1 MHVLL
6 VAVALAAAPKGL
18 PDAELIT
25 WAPKASEVSTLL
37 PFFTRAGQ
45 GSVMVAPSSWR
56 ESAHPLLAFDV
67 TRPDSITAAGVAVN
81 EGLAL
86 SVRGPI
92 SVGCHGV
99 SDVAAFE
106 AACKA
111 RLARFGTFFRQEAGG
126 VVTLGARDGLNRVQA
141 AALIKGRES
150 CSISGSGHS
159 IEKLLPDVAKAL
171 TGKPLAGP
179 HLKAAADLPA
189 PQYFFLPERPQ
200 DPNARLKG
208 WGVLALSAKGDT
220 LTVDAKSK
228 GVPMSTLQGAGPS
241 PFAMLSV
248 PGVATVRARLGKAD
262 LPALMAQVFSTMP
275 GGRTLTPAAQELAPN
290 LTGNVALVF
299 SRVKVTSGLRSGP
312 ARFFAARFVMLAEV
326 ADPKAAQALVEAID
340 QKALAFREG
349 RLEAGVAG
357 AVVWLAN
364 DAEVKDAALA
374 ALPKAA
380 GTQRHGGELD
390 LDPKALSRALASVPL
405 LEVVQSPELS
415 GVLVAATELGP
426 LLDLTARVRGWV
438 DSTSATTQRAQL
450 TWTLEPPAAP
460 SSPDAGPVP

>member
-1 MHVLL
+1 MFLSL
-6 VAVALAAAPKGL
+6 VAVALTAAPRGL

-37 PFFTRAGQ
+37 PFFARAGQ
-45 GSVMVAPSSWR
+45 GSVMVAPSAWR

-67 TRPDSITAAGVAVN
+67 TRPESISAAGVAVSD
-81 EGLAL
+81 GLAL

-99 SDVAAFE
+99 SDLQAFE

-141 AALIKGRES
+141 AALIKGKES

-159 IEKLLPDVAKAL
+159 IEKLLPEVTKAL
-171 TGKPLAGP
+171 TGKPLSGP
-179 HLKAAADLPA
+179 HLKAASELPA
-189 PQYFFLPERPQ
+189 PQYFLLPERPQ
-200 DPNARLKG
+200 DPAARLKG
-208 WGVLALSAKGDT
+208 WGALALSAKGDT
-220 LTVDAKSK
+220 LTVDTKSK
-228 GVPMSTLQGAGPS
+228 GVPMSTLQGGGPS
-241 PFAMLSV
+241 PFTNLAV
-248 PGVATVRARLGKAD
+248 PGVATVRARLAKTE
-262 LPALMAQVFSTMP
+262 LPGLMNQVFASMP
-275 GGRTLTPAAQELAPN
+275 GARTLTPAAQELAPN
-290 LTGNVALVF
+290 LTGNVALVI
-299 SRVKVTSGLRSGP
+299 SRVKVTSGLRTAP
-312 ARFFAARFVMLAEV
+312 ARFFAVRFVLLAEA
-326 ADPKAAQALVEAID
+326 ADARAALALVEAID

-349 RLEAGVAG
+349 KLEAGVSSG
-357 AVVWLAN
+357 VVWLAN
-364 DAEVKDAALA
+364 DVEVKDAALA

-405 LEVVQSPELS
+405 LEVVQSPELT

-450 TWTLEPPAAP
+450 TWTLEPAPPA
-460 SSPDAGPVP
+460 SPDAGPVP

>member
-1 MHVLL
+1 MLVSLAAVVL
-6 VAVALAAAPKGL
+6 VAAPKGL

-25 WAPKASEVSTLL
+25 WAPKVSEVSTLL
-37 PFFTRAGQ
+37 PFFARAGQ

-67 TRPDSITAAGVAVN
+67 TRPESIAAVGIAVN
-81 EGLAL
+81 EGLSL

-92 SVGCHGV
+92 SLGCHGV
-99 SDVAAFE
+99 ADLAAFE

-111 RLARFGTFFRQEAGG
+111 RLARFGTFFRQETGG
-126 VVTLGARDGLNRVQA
+126 LVTLGARDGLNRVQA
-141 AALIKGRES
+141 AALIKGKES
-150 CSISGSGHS
+150 CAVSGSGNS
-159 IEKLLPDVAKAL
+159 IEKLLPDVAKVL
-171 TGKPLAGP
+171 TSKAPAGP
-179 HLKAAADLPA
+179 HVKATTELPA
-189 PQYFFLPERPQ
+189 AQYFLVPERPQ

-228 GVPMSTLQGAGPS
+228 GVPMSTVQGAGPS
-241 PFAMLSV
+241 PFANLSV
-248 PGVATVRARLGKAD
+248 PGVATVRARLSKAE
-262 LPALMAQVFSTMP
+262 LPGLVSQVFSSMP
-275 GGRTLTPAAQELAPN
+275 GGRTLSPAAQELAPN
-290 LTGNVALVF
+290 LTGNVAFVF

-326 ADPKAAQALVEAID
+326 ADAKAAQALVEALD
-340 QKALAFREG
+340 QKALVFREG
-349 RLEAGVAG
+349 RLEAGVSG

-364 DAEVKDAALA
+364 DLDVKDAALA

-380 GTQRHGGELD
+380 GTQKHGGELE

-405 LEVVQSPELS
+405 LEIVQSPELS

-450 TWTLEPPAAP
+450 TWTLEPSAAP
-460 SSPDAGPVP
+460 SPDAGPVP